1 MGETTGIA
9 WTDATFNPW
18 WGCFKVSA
26 GCAHCYADTLASRYG
41 FDIWGPPATTERRLF
56 GEKHWAEPLRWNAAA
71 ERDRQRRRVFC
82 ASMADVF
89 EDHPQL
95 PPERAK
101 LWQLIERTPWLD
113 WQLLTK
119 RPENVFG
126 MVPDRWIF
134 WPDLAWP
141 VNCWVGTS
149 VEDQEQAEKRIPELL
164 AVPAPVRF
172 LSCEPLLGVLDLRRW
187 LDAETARCDSCAT
200 ESWAY
205 DCGCACHSD
214 EGVGW
219 VIVGGESGPGFRPMD
234 LDWARSIRDQCQ
246 AAGVP
251 LFFKQVGGL
260 TSKSGGRLLDGR
272 TWSEFPVVH
281 GELVGA
287 AR

>member
-1 MGETTGIA
+1 MGETTGIG

-41 FDIWGPPATTERRLF
+41 F
-56 GEKHWAEPLRWNAAA
+56 A

-95 PPERAK
+95 PPERVK
-101 LWQLIERTPWLD
+101 LWALVEQTPWLD

-119 RPENVFG
+119 RPENIRD
-126 MVPDRWIF
+126 MVPERWLY
-134 WPDLAWP
+134 WPDMAWP

-149 VEDQEQAEKRIPELL
+149 VEDQEQAERRISHLL
-164 AVPAPVRF
+164 QAPAPVRF
-172 LSCEPLLGVLDLRRW
+172 LSCEPLLGDLDLEQW
-187 LDAETARCDSCAT
+187 LDPSTARCHQCSGAPWDD
-200 ESWAY
+200 

-214 EGVGW
+214 AGLGW

-246 AAGVP
+246 ATRVP
-251 LFFKQVGGL
+251 MFFKQVGGL
-260 TSKSGGRLLDGR
+260 TPKAGGRLLDGR
-272 TWSEFPVVH
+272 TWSEFPAAQR
-281 GELVGA
+281 ELVGA
-287 AR
+287 GR